1 MENEKRNNILR
12 SIFHYFI
19 YILALALFT
28 VTSIHQLEVH
38 SSSTD
43 LTAEELAI
51 EGIWQD
57 IVYFPIPMSADEGVP
72 FITYTDTWGAERTY
86 GGERLHEGTD
96 LMATVDEPGLYPV
109 LSISDGVV
117 TNKGWLEKGGYRI
130 GITSEHGGY
139 FYYAH
144 LDSYADVNL
153 GDTVKAGQLLGYMGD
168 SGYGE
173 EGTTG
178 MFASHLHLGI
188 YITLDGVETA
198 INPYPFL
205 IELEKNILVLEY

>member
-1 MENEKRNNILR
+1 MRK
-12 SIFHYFI
+12 IFHYII
-19 YILALALFT
+19 YILALAIFS
-28 VTSIHQLEVH
+28 VTSTHHLQIN
-38 SSSTD
+38 SSSPA
-43 LTAEELAI
+43 LTPQEVAI
-51 EGIWQD
+51 QGVWSD
-57 IVYFPIPMSADEGVP
+57 IRYFPVPLSENKKVP

-86 GGERLHEGTD
+86 GGDRLHEGTD
-96 LMATVDEPGLYPV
+96 LMATVDEPGLYPI

-144 LDSYADVNL
+144 LESYADVNL

-188 YITLDGVETA
+188 YITLDDVETA

-205 IELEKNILVLEY
+205 VELEKNILVADY